1 MHVFPD
7 FAFDTL
13 ELLFQILLFSRRQVL
28 LRQWEQ
34 QEILLP
40 DVRWVQLDELLEQID
55 NTVPHRCGI
64 LHNYLTLMLADEVN
78 AQKLFTT
85 FRDHVESGTA
95 DAAKQ
100 MALFRHYGDVY
111 RSMEELPI
119 TTREGM
125 FIYRL
130 DQLDTTTFYPVLL
143 EVFKRYRNPEHR
155 QEFDQVL
162 LDLESYLVRRAICEL
177 TTKNY
182 NDLVVRMIKQL
193 RAADD
198 FSSQPIRNFLMGQT
212 ADTGRWPD
220 DDEFRKSWMSMPF
233 YKAIKRSKGRMILE
247 ALEIAS
253 YQGKT
258 EKVEVE
264 RKLTIEHLM
273 PVSWEKHWPIV
284 MNASESQQVD
294 GAADRRNEAI
304 HRIGNLTLLT
314 KELNPSVS
322 NGPWLKKRDEILK
335 HSALNLNRPFQNVS
349 TWDEAAIELRS
360 AALFDIAKKI
370 WPRVTVAEAVVA

>member
-1 MHVFPD
+1 MEKH
-7 FAFDTL
+7 AASL
-13 ELLFQILLFSRRQVL
+13 KNEELLAHLKTAFGSVRHALQRN
-28 LRQWEQ
+28 
-34 QEILLP
+34 LP
-40 DVRWVQLDELLEQID
+40 YLLEARDRFAKPGQRVPVEGKPTWTQWVRD
-55 NTVPHRCGI
+55 NLHVNVRTVQRW
-64 LHNYLTLMLADEVN
+64 LAPPN
-78 AQKLFTT
+78 
-85 FRDHVESGTA
+85 VESGTA

-143 EVFKRYRNPEHR
+143 EVFKRYRNPEYR

-193 RAADD
+193 RATDD

-253 YQGKT
+253 YHGKT

-284 MNASESQQVD
+284 MNAAESQQVD

-335 HSALNLNRPFQNVS
+335 HSALNLNRPFQNIS
-349 TWDEAAIELRS
+349 TWDEAAIEQRS
-360 AALFDIAKKI
+360 AALFEIVKKI
-370 WPRVTVAEAVVA
+370 WPRVTVAEVAVA